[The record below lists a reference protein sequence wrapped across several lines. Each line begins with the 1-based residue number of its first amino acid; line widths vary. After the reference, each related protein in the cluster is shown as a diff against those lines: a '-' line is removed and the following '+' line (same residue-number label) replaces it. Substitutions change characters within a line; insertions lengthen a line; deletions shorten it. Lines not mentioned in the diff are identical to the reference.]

1 MLLKTPET
9 AGLPRIAML
18 SLHGYVAATPPLG
31 AADTGGQIVYV
42 LELSKK
48 LAGMG
53 YTVDI
58 YTRRFLD
65 QPALE
70 AVAPGVQI
78 IRLPCGGPEFLGK
91 EYLIH
96 HVPEWVAAARAF
108 VRTNEL
114 RYQAII
120 SHYWDAGAAGTSL
133 RRWLTVPHV
142 HVPHS
147 LGSWK
152 QRQMSQDFPHDAE
165 ALERK
170 YNFQQ
175 RIDVERRIY
184 AEADFV
190 IGTTPQQAQLLSDDY
205 PGSAPIRMIPAGYD
219 DTRFYPVSE
228 ASRMSLR
235 RARGYG
241 SAPVIASVG
250 RMARNKGY
258 DLLIRAFQL
267 VRERIPE
274 ATLQLAV
281 GGERLKGP
289 ERDLLC
295 ELLAL
300 RDQLGLQDS
309 VKFPGYIADAELPD
323 FYRASDVF
331 VLSSRY
337 EPFGMTAVE
346 AMACGVPSVLTVHG
360 GLWPLTTFG
369 RQALFA
375 DPFDREDLAITI
387 TKILQFPVMRH
398 RLSRM
403 GACSVRSLFTWSSVA
418 QQLLSLLDGRP
429 EPVLATVGSWGEPYG
444 PDE

>member
-1 MLLKTPET
+1 LLKLNGT
-9 AGLPRIAML
+9 AALPRIAML
-18 SLHGYVAATPPLG
+18 SLHGYVAANPPLG

-48 LAGMG
+48 LADMG
-53 YTVDI
+53 YAVDI
-58 YTRRFLD
+58 YTRQFLD
-65 QPALE
+65 QPAVE
-70 AVAPGVQI
+70 VVAPGVQI
-78 IRLPCGGPEFLGK
+78 LRLPCGGREFLGK
-91 EYLIH
+91 EYLVR
-96 HVPEWVAAARAF
+96 HVPEWVAAARELI
-108 VRTNEL
+108 RENGL
-114 RYQAII
+114 RYQLLI

-133 RRWLTVPHV
+133 RRWLDAPHI

-152 QRQMSQDFPHDAE
+152 LRQMSQDYPDDAE

-170 YNFQQ
+170 YNFAQ
-175 RIDVERRIY
+175 RIETERRIY

-190 IGTTPQQAQLLSDDY
+190 LGTTPQQAQILSQDY
-205 PGSAPIRMIPAGYD
+205 PSSGSIRMIPAGYE

-228 ASRMSLR
+228 ATRAGLR

-241 SAPVIASVG
+241 DEPVIASVG
-250 RMARNKGY
+250 RIARNKGY

-267 VRERIPE
+267 VVERVPG

-289 ERDLLC
+289 ERDLLT
-295 ELLAL
+295 ELLTL
-300 RDQLGLQDS
+300 RDELGLQES
-309 VKFPGYIADAELPD
+309 VKFPGYIPEDDLPN
-323 FYRASDVF
+323 FYRAADVF

-346 AMACGVPSVLTVHG
+346 AMACGVPTVLTIHG

-375 DPFDREDLAITI
+375 DPFDREDLGITI

-418 QQLLSLLDGRP
+418 QQLLGLVDGRSQP
-429 EPVLATVGSWGEPYG
+429 AAATVGSWGEPYG